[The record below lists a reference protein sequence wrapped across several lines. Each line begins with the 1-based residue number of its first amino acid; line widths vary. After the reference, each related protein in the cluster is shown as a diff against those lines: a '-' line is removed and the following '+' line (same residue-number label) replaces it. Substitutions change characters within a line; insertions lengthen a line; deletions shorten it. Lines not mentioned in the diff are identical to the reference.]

1 MIAVHLL
8 TIVFIVTL
16 LWVAIVDVK
25 HYVIPNKAS
34 IGLILFAILLPE
46 AILNLEIENRLW
58 GIALGFTLVLTSNGI
73 FKIWKGA
80 DGIGMGD
87 AKLLAAFGGLLGV
100 YYLPFILL
108 IGSSLGILFF
118 IINHK
123 FHFISLSTGRIPFGP
138 FLSLGFLLCWLQ
150 VHYFVL

>member
-1 MIAVHLL
+1 MISINLL
-8 TIVFIVTL
+8 TIALIVVL
-16 LWVAIVDVK
+16 LWIAIVDIK

-34 IGLILFAILLPE
+34 IGLILFAILLPKE
-46 AILNLEIENRLW
+46 ILNIEIENRLW
-58 GIALGFTLVLTSNGI
+58 GIALGFILVLTSNEI
-73 FKIWKGA
+73 FKIWKGT

-87 AKLLAAFGGLLGV
+87 AKLLAAFGGLLGA

-108 IGSSLGILFF
+108 IGSSFGILFF

-123 FHFISLSTGRIPFGP
+123 FNFLYLSMGRIPFGP

-150 VHYFVL
+150 AHYFVL